1 MLGGTETGVQNKL
14 HDVPVTQR
22 CIGGHQAALDR
33 FGAHFFQ
40 VDAATVVHKTQQHLA
55 SLSGQTQNNS
65 SALALALAGA
75 LFWRLDA
82 VVDQDRKSTRLNSSH
97 VAISYA
103 VF

>member
-40 VDAATVVHKTQQHLA
+40 ADAATVVHKTQQHLA
-55 SLSGQTQNNS
+55 SLSGQTQNKS

-75 LFWRLDA
+75 LFWRSEEHTSELQSRGHL
-82 VVDQDRKSTRLNSSH
+82 VCRLLLEERTP
-97 VAISYA
+97 
-103 VF
+103 